1 MNVFETLIISI
12 VVMLFPVLCYLF
24 YVVANKNFDEK
35 KQKLVLC
42 FTYISTFYF
51 ISKINLNIIL
61 TCLLIT
67 IPIFISLKK
76 NNISMLC
83 ILSILSSLFF
93 FNTDYIIYYIFSLI
107 FGILINKN
115 KNTKQYIG
123 VISIISFIYI
133 LLNSLSLIYYMYII
147 DFILIANLVF
157 YTINNGEEVINY
169 HLEYKDLKKENEIR
183 KSLFKI
189 SHEIKNP
196 LAVCKAYID
205 LFDNNDIESF
215 KKYVPIISRE
225 IDKMLILLQDF
236 LLVNKDNINQDIMD
250 INMLLED
257 TISSILNL
265 KKFDIELN
273 CSEDEVFIN
282 GDYNRLSQVITNMI
296 KNSYEAESSKIIINS
311 YLDSSNVVVE
321 IIDNGTGIENS
332 IMDKIYEPFYTTKK
346 DGTGLGVALSKEI
359 VEAHDGTLKYYNNI
373 IGTTAKISLPLY
385 SII

>member
-1 MNVFETLIISI
+1 MNEFETLIISI
-12 VVMLFPVLCYLF
+12 VVILFPVLCYLF
-24 YVVANKNFDEK
+24 YIVANKNFDEK
-35 KQKLVLC
+35 KQNIVLS
-42 FTYISTFYF
+42 FTYISIFYF
-51 ISKINLNIIL
+51 ISKVNLNIIL

-67 IPIFISLKK
+67 IPIYISLKK
-76 NNISMLC
+76 NNIYMLL

-115 KNTKQYIG
+115 KNTIQYIS
-123 VISIISFIYI
+123 VITIIALIYI
-133 LLNSLSLIYYMYII
+133 LLNNLSLTYYMYII
-147 DFILIANLVF
+147 DFIVITNLVL

-196 LAVCKAYID
+196 LAVCKAYIE
-205 LFDNNDIESF
+205 LFDNDDIDSF
-215 KKYVPIISRE
+215 KKYIPIISRE

-236 LLVNKDNINQDIMD
+236 LLVNKDNINLDIMD

-257 TISSILNL
+257 TVSSILNL
-265 KKFDIELN
+265 NKFDIELN
-273 CSEDEVFIN
+273 CSDDEVFIN

-311 YLDSSNVVVE
+311 YLDSSNVIVE

-332 IMDKIYEPFYTTKK
+332 IIDKIYEPFYTTKK
-346 DGTGLGVALSKEI
+346 DGTGLGVSLSREI

-373 IGTTAKISLPLY
+373 IGTTAKISLPICN
-385 SII
+385 II

>member
-133 LLNSLSLIYYMYII
+133 LFNSLSLIYYMYII

-359 VEAHDGTLKYYNNI
+359 VEAHDGTLKYFNNI
-373 IGTTAKISLPLY
+373 VGTTAKISLPLY

>member
-133 LLNSLSLIYYMYII
+133 LFNSLSLIYYMYII

-265 KKFDIELN
+265 NKFDIELN
-273 CSEDEVFIN
+273 CSEDEIFIN

-311 YLDSSNVVVE
+311 YLESNNVIVE

-346 DGTGLGVALSKEI
+346 EGTGLGVALSKEI
-359 VEAHDGTLKYYNNI
+359 VEAHDGTLKYFNNI
-373 IGTTAKISLPLY
+373 VGTTAKISLPLY

>member
-133 LLNSLSLIYYMYII
+133 LFNSLSLIYYMYII

-265 KKFDIELN
+265 NKFDIELN
-273 CSEDEVFIN
+273 CSEDEIFIN

-359 VEAHDGTLKYYNNI
+359 VEAHDGTLKYFNNI
-373 IGTTAKISLPLY
+373 VGTTAKISLPLY

>member
-123 VISIISFIYI
+123 VISIISFMYI
-133 LLNSLSLIYYMYII
+133 LFNSLSLIYYMYII

-265 KKFDIELN
+265 NKFDIELN
-273 CSEDEVFIN
+273 CSEDEIFIN

-311 YLDSSNVVVE
+311 YLESNNVIVE

-346 DGTGLGVALSKEI
+346 EGTGLGVALSKEI
-359 VEAHDGTLKYYNNI
+359 VEAHDGTLKYFNNI
-373 IGTTAKISLPLY
+373 VGTTAKISLPLY